1 MPPPQPFSPPLLHH
15 HHHFYNSTTSTT
27 PPPLHHHHNYH
38 SNLSP
43 HRRHHSLPPPPVH
56 HHHCTIL
63 VHHTATIT
71 TTPLPPQP
79 QRHHCTTTTLPPP
92 LIATITPSS
101 LHHHP
106 TITLP
111 LPPPLSLHPHPHYST
126 TTTPSPPSL
135 FHHHQPTTTTITH
148 PILLKQYPCHPIPS
162 RPQYR
167 PVPPILENTG
177 QDDLLGLQMAEAAE
191 RKPVIGLSWEPKLPL
206 LPSVTK
212 NGSAKSQ
219 PLPPETVA
227 AYRPSTEL
235 VDGMFLPPNDPKK
248 LNKLMRKQIKD
259 TAGKNWFDMPA
270 PTITPELKKDMQL
283 LKINLTWLS
292 GVIFGIFTI
301 NKVGTVIES
310 PSDFFSGRL
319 IKKERKATLADEL
332 LSDQTLGQY
341 RKRKVREINEKNRP
355 AGVDKWKIRGKQ
367 SWKRAKQRRH

>member
-1 MPPPQPFSPPLLHH
+1 
-15 HHHFYNSTTSTT
+15 
-27 PPPLHHHHNYH
+27 
-38 SNLSP
+38 
-43 HRRHHSLPPPPVH
+43 
-56 HHHCTIL
+56 
-63 VHHTATIT
+63 
-71 TTPLPPQP
+71 
-79 QRHHCTTTTLPPP
+79 
-92 LIATITPSS
+92 
-101 LHHHP
+101 
-106 TITLP
+106 
-111 LPPPLSLHPHPHYST
+111 
-126 TTTPSPPSL
+126 
-135 FHHHQPTTTTITH
+135 
-148 PILLKQYPCHPIPS
+148 
-162 RPQYR
+162 
-167 PVPPILENTG
+167 
-177 QDDLLGLQMAEAAE
+177 MAEAAE

-283 LKINLTWLS
+283 LKLRSVLDPKRHYKKGDSKSKTLPKYFQAS
-292 GVIFGIFTI
+292 PCGVIFGIFTI